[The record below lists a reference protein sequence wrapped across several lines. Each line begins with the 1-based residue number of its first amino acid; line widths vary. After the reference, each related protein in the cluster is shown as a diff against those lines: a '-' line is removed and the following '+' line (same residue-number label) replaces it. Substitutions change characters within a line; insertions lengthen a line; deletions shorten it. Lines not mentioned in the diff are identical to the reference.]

1 MCELINKLQIKIEKG
16 KDITEMRRMGKE
28 GSNNKRPRLLEL
40 RTWNQK
46 MEILRGKNKLKGTE
60 IYISEDFPKEVLD
73 QRRELVKYM
82 KAARER
88 GQNANLAYNKLKV
101 DGSIYTLDQ
110 LTEEENIGNP
120 DERMVK
126 TNVAKRTV
134 YERSPEDGKGNKEGD
149 RVHKM
154 MRSVTSTGRGT
165 KNY

>member
-1 MCELINKLQIKIEKG
+1 MEEKVCELINKLQIKIEKG
-16 KDITEMRRMGKE
+16 KDITEIRRIGKE
-28 GSNNKRPRLLEL
+28 GRNNKRPILLEL

-46 MEILRGKNKLKGTE
+46 MEILRRKNKLKGTE
-60 IYISEDFPKEVLD
+60 IYINEDFPKEVLD

-126 TNVAKRTV
+126 TNMAKRTV
-134 YERSPEDGKGNKEGD
+134 
-149 RVHKM
+149 
-154 MRSVTSTGRGT
+154 
-165 KNY
+165 